1 MKARCMCSVLIGCFW
16 HTRNCR
22 PPVNSLSM
30 LLSGWHSKMCHNCGF
45 VTGVL
50 DRILEVQKMDVHDI
64 EGIHPLLAALLQKQ
78 PSRSQLTDTPNCWQ
92 HGANDYKQVARE
104 QSDAASPA
112 GDNGPANIA
121 QELCNAELARQLSAD
136 WPAACAAL
144 RGYLTAAT
152 AKDCSLMITLALL
165 QSPSAPQ
172 QDGDRHQTPGQSAAM
187 DGVGVGG
194 RGCASGGILQEAGTQ
209 LPAVQED
216 PDVGSVVQDSETRR
230 WFRYKVAVVD
240 LDLKALRKIE
250 QHFVLDRQILD
261 CAVRTGV
268 SR

>member
-1 MKARCMCSVLIGCFW
+1 
-16 HTRNCR
+16 
-22 PPVNSLSM
+22 
-30 LLSGWHSKMCHNCGF
+30 MCHNFGF

-78 PSRSQLTDTPNCWQ
+78 PSRSQLADTPNCWQ
-92 HGANDYKQVARE
+92 HAANEYKQVLRE
-104 QSDAASPA
+104 QSDAATPA
-112 GDNGPANIA
+112 GGNGPANIA
-121 QELCNAELARQLSAD
+121 QELCNAELARLLSAE
-136 WPAACAAL
+136 WPAARAAL

-152 AKDCSLMITLALL
+152 AKDCSLMITLTLL

-172 QDGDRHQTPGQSAAM
+172 QDGGRSQTPGQSAAM

-194 RGCASGGILQEAGTQ
+194 RGCAGGGSFQKAGTQ
-209 LPAVQED
+209 LPAMQED
-216 PDVGSVVQDSETRR
+216 PDVGSVVQDGETMR

-240 LDLKALRKIE
+240 LDLKPLRKIE

-261 CAVRTGV
+261 CAMRTGV
-268 SR
+268 SG